1 MFKTILLLAALITL
15 GSGTS
20 NIGAAQTNEN
30 RSEASKSTKPET
42 VPTSEA
48 RNASASPSP
57 ETLEQTKLNMQK
69 LQVEID
75 KLKEEA
81 AGLRSTNETLGWW
94 TKILT
99 AWLAA
104 LGSIIAAGIIYMMGR
119 SLNRTQR
126 SKLEQDK
133 QLEKERHVLESGKLL
148 QDKQLAREKHDLE
161 SVKLQQDREFARE
174 KHILEVFQNLGD
186 EKDRVRIGAAAVLVQ
201 RLLKIRE
208 AADKVSTDDIHDLP
222 TIVSVLISA
231 SKHEEKVEIQ
241 KYIADGLAKSL
252 GAFVPDGQLAP
263 QNDESPLKKYDFQ
276 GAKLENA
283 WWRRIDAREVDF
295 YGAHLARA
303 GLREAFL
310 SGTILKNT
318 NLSSTTLIQADLT
331 NANLQGADL
340 TEARLNKANLTGA
353 DLRKANLQG
362 ADLSNTTL
370 TDAKLDGAKLY
381 QANLT
386 GAIITDQQKNVANFN
401 AE

>member
-1 MFKTILLLAALITL
+1 MFKTILIITALITL

-20 NIGAAQTNEN
+20 NIGAAQTTEN
-30 RSEASKSTKPET
+30 QSEASKSTKPET
-42 VPTSEA
+42 ARTSE
-48 RNASASPSP
+48 RQSASPSP
-57 ETLEQTKLNMQK
+57 ENPEQTKLNMQK

-81 AGLRSTNETLGWW
+81 AGLRTTNETLGWW

-104 LGSIIAAGIIYMMGR
+104 VGSIIAAGIIAYVGR

-126 SKLEQDK
+126 GKLEQDK
-133 QLEKERHVLESGKLL
+133 ALEK
-148 QDKQLAREKHDLE
+148 
-161 SVKLQQDREFARE
+161 E

-186 EKDRVRIGAAAVLVQ
+186 EKDRVRIGAVAILVQ
-201 RLLKIRE
+201 RLLKIQE
-208 AADKVSTDDIHDLP
+208 AENASTEDKHELP

-252 GAFVPDGQLAP
+252 GAFVPDGQSTP
-263 QNDESPLKKYDFQ
+263 QNGESPLKQYDFQ

-310 SGTILKNT
+310 SGTILKNA

-340 TEARLNKANLTGA
+340 TGARLNKAKLKGA
-353 DLRKANLQG
+353 DLRKANLQH
-362 ADLSNTTL
+362 ADLSDTNL
-370 TDAKLDGAKLY
+370 AEAKLDGAKLY
-381 QANLT
+381 EANLT
-386 GAIITDQQKNVANFN
+386 GAIITDQQKTVANFD

>member
-1 MFKTILLLAALITL
+1 MFKTILILAALISL
-15 GSGTS
+15 AIGTS
-20 NIGAAQTNEN
+20 SIGAAQTNEN
-30 RSEASKSTKPET
+30 TSEGSKSTKPEAARM
-42 VPTSEA
+42 SE
-48 RNASASPSP
+48 RQSASPSP
-57 ETLEQTKLNMQK
+57 ENPDQTKLNMQK

-75 KLKEEA
+75 KLKEETS
-81 AGLRSTNETLGWW
+81 GLKSTNEALGSR
-94 TKILT
+94 TKVLT

-104 LGSIIAAGIIYMMGR
+104 VGSIIAAAIIALLGY

-126 SKLEQDK
+126 SKLLQDLD
-133 QLEKERHVLESGKLL
+133 LERQRHDLESGKLQ
-148 QDKQLAREKHDLE
+148 QDKDLALEKHSLE

-186 EKDRVRIGAAAVLVQ
+186 EKERVRIGAVAVLVQ
-201 RLLKIRE
+201 RLLKMRE
-208 AADKVSTDDIHDLP
+208 AKNASAEDKHELP

-231 SKHEEKVEIQ
+231 SKHEEKDEIQ

-252 GAFVPDGQLAP
+252 GAFVPDKESPRNG
-263 QNDESPLKKYDFQ
+263 ESPLKQYDFQ

-283 WWRRIDAREVDF
+283 WWKRIDARKVDF

-310 SGTILKNT
+310 SRTIFKNA
-318 NLSSTTLIQADLT
+318 NLSGTTLIDADL
-331 NANLQGADL
+331 NEANLQGANL
-340 TEARLNKANLTGA
+340 TGARLNKANLKDA

-362 ADLSNTTL
+362 ADL

-386 GAIITDQQKNVANFN
+386 GAIITDQQKAVADFN
-401 AE
+401 PQ